1 MSKLLMD
8 EVPLMCQPSLAVKIG
23 LNEALFIQQL
33 HYWLTSSKNIRDGKH
48 WVYNTVDE
56 WNKQFPFWSKATL
69 KRTIASLEKM
79 GLIQSANY
87 NRISIDRTKWYTID
101 YEALCALE
109 TKNENSNNDRK
120 TDESSNSSNCTNGLN
135 QRGEEDFSVLQE
147 AEDSSDSGIEPSMS
161 ANCTFPSGQ
170 NEPMDEC
177 NLHPPITRNNNRDYL
192 PENTTTAKQEE
203 HPNEDGA
210 VVHDLSEQTA
220 KCGIPSRTLQTFIK
234 TYGQENVQKQMD
246 LLQKALKRNHI
257 NNPAGW
263 LRMALREGY
272 TDAAVELARI
282 KNERKAEAKKR
293 ADEFTKRQ
301 LAAYA
306 EIDAKEQEK
315 IEIDPSSPF
324 HAFLKKIKQKR
335 QQEGPAS

>member
-33 HYWLTSSKNIRDGKH
+33 HYWLTSSKNIKDGKH

-101 YEALCALE
+101 YDALTALE
-109 TKNENSNNDRK
+109 TKNENSNNDIK
-120 TDESSNSSNCTNGLN
+120 TDGPSNGSNCTNGLN
-135 QRGEEDFSVLQE
+135 QR
-147 AEDSSDSGIEPSMS
+147 AEGNSSEQQKPEKCSESGNEPSMS
-161 ANCTFPSGQ
+161 SKCTIPSGQ

-177 NLHPPITRNNNRDYL
+177 NLHPPITINNNRDYL
-192 PENTTTAKQEE
+192 PENTTTDKRDAIKTEA
-203 HPNEDGA
+203 G
-210 VVHDLSEQTA
+210 VVAYNFSEQA
-220 KCGIPSRTLQTFIK
+220 VMCGIPSHTLQKFVK

-246 LLQKALKRNHI
+246 LLQKALKRNSI

-282 KNERKAEAKKR
+282 KSERKAAAKKQ

-324 HAFLKKIKQKR
+324 HAFLKKIRQKS